1 MSGWKAFTDLIMQG
15 DNKKT
20 GGILGAAIYGQNGS
34 KWDEQDITVDT
45 KEIDALVTGLKDNSK
60 FQEKGVIV
68 AGVKYMFLNKTEER
82 VIGKKGVNSVILRL
96 TKTGVVIAIT
106 KEGTS
111 AGNIT
116 MVDFVADDLIK
127 KSL

>member
-1 MSGWKAFTDLIMQG
+1 MQG

-20 GGILGAAIYGQNGS
+20 GGILGSAIYGQNGS
-34 KWDEQDITVDT
+34 KWDEQELTVDT
-45 KEIDALVTGLKDNSK
+45 KEIDGLVAGLKDNSK
-60 FQEKGVIV
+60 FQEKGIFV
-68 AGVKYMFLNKTEER
+68 AGTKYMFLTKTEER

-127 KSL
+127 KGL

>member
-1 MSGWKAFTDLIMQG
+1 MQG

-20 GGILGAAIYGQNGS
+20 GGIQGAAIYGQNGA
-34 KWDEQDITVDT
+34 KWDEQDVTVDT
-45 KEIDALVTGLKDNSK
+45 KEIDALVAGLKDNSK
-60 FQEKGVIV
+60 FQEKGIFV
-68 AGVKYMFLNKTEER
+68 AGTKYMFLTKTEER

>member
-20 GGILGAAIYGQNGS
+20 GGILGAAIYGQNGA
-34 KWDEQDITVDT
+34 KWDEQEITVDT
-45 KEIDALVTGLKDNSK
+45 KEIDGLVAGLKDQSK
-60 FQEKGVIV
+60 FAEKGIIV
-68 AGVKYMFLNKTEER
+68 AGTKYMYLNKTEER
-82 VIGKKGVNSVILRL
+82 VIGKKGPNNVILRL

-106 KEGTS
+106 KEGTNV
-111 AGNIT
+111 GNVT

-127 KSL
+127 KGL